1 MFLFLG
7 QKSLFLIARL
17 LGVETDRLIRYDV
30 YMSDNIKVQQI

>member
-7 QKSLFLIARL
+7 QKSLFLIGQL
-17 LGVETDRLIRYDV
+17 LGVEIDRLISYDV